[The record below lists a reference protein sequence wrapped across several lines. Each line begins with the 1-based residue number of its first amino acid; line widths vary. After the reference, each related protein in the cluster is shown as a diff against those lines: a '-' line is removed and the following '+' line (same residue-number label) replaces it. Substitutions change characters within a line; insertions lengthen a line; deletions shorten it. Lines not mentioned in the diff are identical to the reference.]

1 MPLRFLKA
9 LKQRLLKIRLSNASA
24 EFPPYADA
32 QAHAQHFSSPSFAW
46 VLGSLCQLHRLPFD
60 PALLQQQF
68 PPPYDRAALLN
79 AAQALDFK
87 VGEKLVSAAE
97 LAALPMPCLAF
108 LKLEPA
114 TSLTATPANDAGD
127 PASQAT
133 DPTPPL
139 CQPALLV
146 KTDSEQL
153 LYFEA
158 GDQTPRTIAL
168 ADFAAHFE
176 PDVVL
181 FARTKVEMADADNPV
196 GPEPFGFKW
205 FIPELLKHKR
215 IWKEVLAA
223 SLAIQLV
230 ALATPL
236 FTQVVI
242 DKVVVHHTESTLW
255 VVGIALIMFMLFSSV
270 MTWMRQ
276 YLVLHTGNRVDAVLG
291 QTVFRHLFHLPMP
304 YFEQRQTG
312 ILVARL
318 HGVEQIREFVSG
330 AAVTLLLD
338 CPFLVIFLAVM
349 FWYSWQLSLIV
360 LAILGVIVLLSLG
373 VTPIFRAKL
382 NKQFLLGARN

>member
-1 MPLRFLKA
+1 MLR
-9 LKQRLLKIRLSNASA
+9 RLLSLLNKRLRRNRPSDTSSA
-24 EFPPYADA
+24 EFAPCES
-32 QAHAQHFSSPSFAW
+32 HLSAQHFSSEGFAW

-60 PALLQQQF
+60 PALLHQQF
-68 PPPYDRAALLN
+68 PPPYDRASLLN
-79 AAQALDFK
+79 AAQALEFK
-87 VGEKLVSAAE
+87 VGEKLVAAAD
-97 LAALPMPCLAF
+97 LATLPMPCLAF
-108 LKLEPA
+108 VKGEEVTQVMTPA
-114 TSLTATPANDAGD
+114 IIISANDAD
-127 PASQAT
+127 NSVSQQPSPPPAEPA
-133 DPTPPL
+133 PPL
-139 CQPALLV
+139 CKPALLV
-146 KTDSEQL
+146 KTDGEQL
-153 LYFEA
+153 LYFET
-158 GDQTPRTIAL
+158 GDQTPRTLPL
-168 ADFAAHFE
+168 AEFATHFE

-304 YFEQRQTG
+304 YFEHRQTG
-312 ILVARL
+312 VLVARL

-338 CPFLVIFLAVM
+338 CRLARSSTRVPR
-349 FWYSWQLSLIV
+349 V
-360 LAILGVIVLLSLG
+360 AP
-373 VTPIFRAKL
+373 TP
-382 NKQFLLGARN
+382 